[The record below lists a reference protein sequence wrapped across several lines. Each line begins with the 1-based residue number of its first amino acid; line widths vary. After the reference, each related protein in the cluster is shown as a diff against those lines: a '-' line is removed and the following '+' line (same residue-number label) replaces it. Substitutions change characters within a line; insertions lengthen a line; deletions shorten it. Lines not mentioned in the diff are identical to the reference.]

1 MSGAIDSRRAWF
13 MWALATLA
21 YIAAVFQRTSFAVAS
36 GVAIHRFSAGASLV
50 SLFVVVQLITY
61 AAMQVP
67 VGLLVD
73 RFGTRLVVGTGAALM
88 VVGQVDLG
96 LSANLTSA
104 ILARVLV
111 GAGDAMT
118 FIAVIRMFPAWFSA
132 GRLPLLN
139 QATGIV
145 GQAGQLLSSIPLAAL
160 LGVAGWT
167 RSFLAAAGV
176 SALMATAIL
185 VLLRNSPDGA
195 HVEFTRR
202 SGGLRDVVAVM
213 REPGTQT
220 GFWVH
225 WITASWNVIFALMW
239 GYPFLL
245 KGLGYPMQVASGL
258 FTVMVVAGL
267 PFALLVGRLS
277 RRTPL
282 QRSNTA
288 LLVSLM
294 SVLPWLAVLL
304 WPGRAPVWL
313 LVVLMV
319 GLAASGPASG
329 IGFDIARASNPL
341 ARVGTATGVV
351 VVAGMSAAM
360 LNILLIGIV
369 LDWAGGYTLTAF
381 RWAMATQFLF
391 WGLGVA
397 GLLTARMKGRRRDL
411 ALGVRFPTLRAPFA
425 LPEQRPI
432 LRLADGTTTS
442 VAALVP
448 GIGGKLAAVDL
459 APVDGSADWWHD
471 RVGAYLRIVGT
482 PALHVGSIEIWAPDR
497 VTTVRTRELIDRD
510 LAVRGATLSRE
521 VVTRS
526 WRSPTGVPSA
536 AAGAGQAPAVA

>member
-1 MSGAIDSRRAWF
+1 
-13 MWALATLA
+13 MWALATTA
-21 YIAAVFQRTSFAVAS
+21 YIGAVFQRTSFAVAS
-36 GVAIHRFSAGASLV
+36 GVAIHRFSAGASMV

-67 VGLLVD
+67 VGMLVD
-73 RFGTRLVVGTGAALM
+73 RFGTRLVVGTGALLM
-88 VVGQVDLG
+88 LVGQLALA
-96 LSANLTSA
+96 LSTALTSA

-139 QATGIV
+139 QATGIL

-167 RSFLAAAGV
+167 RSFVAAAGV
-176 SALMATAIL
+176 SALMAVLIL
-185 VLLRNSPDGA
+185 VLLRNSPAGA
-195 HVEFTRR
+195 PFAFTRT
-202 SGGLRDVVAVM
+202 GVGLRDVVGVL
-213 REPGTQT
+213 REPGTQV

-225 WITASWNVIFALMW
+225 WITAFWNVVFALMW

-245 KGLGYPMQVASGL
+245 RGEGYPMTVASAL
-258 FTVMVVAGL
+258 FTVMVLTGL

-294 SVLPWLAVLL
+294 SVLPWLAIVL

-319 GLAASGPASG
+319 GLAASGPASS
-329 IGFDIARASNPL
+329 IGFDIARASNSL

-360 LNILLIGIV
+360 LDILVIGIV
-369 LDWAGGYTLTAF
+369 LDLAGGYTLGAF
-381 RWAMATQFLF
+381 RWAMATQFAF
-391 WGLGVA
+391 WGVGVG
-397 GLLTARMKGRRRDL
+397 GLLTARIKGRRRDR
-411 ALGVRFPTLRAPFA
+411 ALGIRFPTLRAPFA
-425 LPEQRPI
+425 LPEPSPT
-432 LRLADGTTTS
+432 LRLDDGTVIT

-448 GIGGKLAAVDL
+448 GIGGLLAAVDL
-459 APVDGSADWWHD
+459 APGDIPAGWWHE
-471 RVGAYLRIVGT
+471 RVGAYLRMVGT
-482 PALHVGSIEIWAPDR
+482 PGLHVGSVEIWARDR
-497 VTTVRTRELIDRD
+497 AAALRVRDIVDREL
-510 LAVRGATLSRE
+510 AARGAVLPHE
-521 VVTRS
+521 VVTRT
-526 WRSPTGVPSA
+526 WREPGAEPIDSD
-536 AAGAGQAPAVA
+536 AGHARALA